1 MRQKHSQNI
10 MPIFSQNT
18 MDNNKNVFNI
28 QLNYDINQAT
38 DLES

>member
-1 MRQKHSQNI
+1 MRQKHGQNV
-10 MPIFSQNT
+10 MPISSQNT
-18 MDNNKNVFNI
+18 MDNNENIFNI